1 MNPYTTAAQ
10 RDKEQLLHTKSL
22 QLPENKGLQ
31 TFRKTVECI
40 VTVPS
45 VSFETQV
52 NENNKEIKL
61 KKLSTEIIMGKTT
74 EDTAMELDAEGG
86 ASFEQLQDLIKKNV
100 INGIRNIALWNKN
113 TTNYRTHSIT
123 HNRKKL
129 TNKGPTRRL
138 QQKEIPRC
146 KSSTGPKPTW
156 PPNNNNKT
164 AATLGSSSIHYRTA
178 RKSRRYQQRYY
189 KRQSH
194 KIKREQAITITSEEK
209 NFYQRSE
216 QAATAIT
223 SKIKQQFGFV
233 ADPKKTL
240 LHNASSTLATT
251 PTWYYFARPSHLA
264 FHDFTQ
270 QKQPAKNLRSLLGLG
285 LKFIP
290 TPRCTNTWTKLK
302 ETSMPK
308 LQRAIHLRFH
318 FAGSETS
325 SNDTYDPKI
334 YVRSNWTPPYWT
346 LPPIVL
352 QQRLDKFATTLNKLF
367 KRRMGKTNLLSYQTR
382 ALQSLQKQQDFLI
395 CSCDKN
401 LGPAIIER
409 DDYIKITMRDHLLD
423 GRTYRRLSEAD
434 CNNHKQR
441 LIQEIKSWLKQYNK
455 TLTKMERAFLKQG
468 LDQNKRAFAGFY
480 LTLKAHKLKPG
491 QNITHLKS
499 RPIVSCPGSLLHP
512 LGIWTDRK
520 LQSLAKQQISYFRNS
535 FDLRQE
541 LCSTQYPTTAQ
552 LFTADAVSMY
562 TNIPT
567 NTAIMLIARH
577 LHKKIPEERPKQN
590 EALIAALKLVML
602 NNIFSFGDM
611 TFKQLNGTAMGTLP
625 TPPYAMIYYGLH
637 ESTLLPNHRQH
648 VIFYK
653 RFIDDVFGIWLPH
666 PNPEIYE

>member
-1 MNPYTTAAQ
+1 MPKSAQ
-10 RDKEQLLHTKSL
+10 
-22 QLPENKGLQ
+22 
-31 TFRKTVECI
+31 
-40 VTVPS
+40 
-45 VSFETQV
+45 VSS
-52 NENNKEIKL
+52 NCKI
-61 KKLSTEIIMGKTT
+61 S
-74 EDTAMELDAEGG
+74 
-86 ASFEQLQDLIKKNV
+86 SKKNV
-100 INGIRNIALWNKN
+100 INRIKNTALWNKN

-123 HNRKKL
+123 HNHKKNL
-129 TNKGPTRRL
+129 QTRGPRGASNKKKFHAVSRRPVPNQRGRSTTTTKWQPHSARPRSITGRQGKADDIDKDTTNDNPVKSKENRRSRSR
-138 QQKEIPRC
+138 QKKKTSTKDRNKPRPQSQA
-146 KSSTGPKPTW
+146 KKTTIQLRRGPKE
-156 PPNNNNKT
+156 N
-164 AATLGSSSIHYRTA
+164 
-178 RKSRRYQQRYY
+178 
-189 KRQSH
+189 
-194 KIKREQAITITSEEK
+194 
-209 NFYQRSE
+209 
-216 QAATAIT
+216 
-223 SKIKQQFGFV
+223 
-233 ADPKKTL
+233 
-240 LHNASSTLATT
+240 TT
-251 PTWYYFARPSHLA
+251 PQRLFYPRNHPNLVIFRQTISPSISRLH
-264 FHDFTQ
+264 TKK
-270 QKQPAKNLRSLLGLG
+270 KQPAKNLRSLLGLG

-367 KRRMGKTNLLSYQTR
+367 KRTLGKTNLLSYQAR

-395 CSCDKN
+395 CPCDKN

-409 DDYIKITMRDHLLD
+409 DDYIKIAMIDHLLD

-441 LIQEIKSWLKQYNK
+441 LIQEIKSWFKQYNK

-491 QNITHLKS
+491 QNVTHLKS
-499 RPIVSCPGSLLHP
+499 RPIVSCPGSMLHP
-512 LGIWTDRK
+512 LDIWTDHK
-520 LQSLAKQQISYFRNS
+520 LQSLAKQQISYFCNS

-577 LHKKIPEERPKQN
+577 LRKKIPEERPKQN
-590 EALIAALKLVML
+590 EAMIVALKLVML

-611 TFKQLNGTAMGTLP
+611 TFKQLNGTAMGTP
-625 TPPYAMIYYGLH
+625 PAPPYATIYYGLH
-637 ESTLLPNHRQH
+637 ESTFLPSHRQH

-666 PNPEIYE
+666 PNAELNERLWDEFTKTMNNYPGLTWEFNKPSHRVVFMDLTISI

>member
-1 MNPYTTAAQ
+1 M
-10 RDKEQLLHTKSL
+10 
-22 QLPENKGLQ
+22 
-31 TFRKTVECI
+31 
-40 VTVPS
+40 
-45 VSFETQV
+45 
-52 NENNKEIKL
+52 
-61 KKLSTEIIMGKTT
+61 
-74 EDTAMELDAEGG
+74 
-86 ASFEQLQDLIKKNV
+86 
-100 INGIRNIALWNKN
+100 
-113 TTNYRTHSIT
+113 
-123 HNRKKL
+123 
-129 TNKGPTRRL
+129 
-138 QQKEIPRC
+138 
-146 KSSTGPKPTW
+146 
-156 PPNNNNKT
+156 
-164 AATLGSSSIHYRTA
+164 
-178 RKSRRYQQRYY
+178 
-189 KRQSH
+189 
-194 KIKREQAITITSEEK
+194 
-209 NFYQRSE
+209 
-216 QAATAIT
+216 
-223 SKIKQQFGFV
+223 
-233 ADPKKTL
+233 DPKKTL

-290 TPRCTNTWTKLK
+290 TPRCTSTWTKLK

-325 SNDTYDPKI
+325 SNDTYDPKM

-352 QQRLDKFATTLNKLF
+352 QQRLDKFAITLNKLF

-395 CSCDKN
+395 CPCDKN
-401 LGPAIIER
+401 LGQAIIER

-468 LDQNKRAFAGFY
+468 LDQNKRAFARFY

-491 QNITHLKS
+491 QNVTHLKS

-535 FDLRQE
+535 FDQRQE

-567 NTAIMLIARH
+567 NTAIMFIARH
-577 LHKKIPEERPKQN
+577 LRKKIPEERPKQN

-611 TFKQLNGTAMGTLP
+611 TFKQLNGTAMGT
-625 TPPYAMIYYGLH
+625 PPAPPNTTIYYGIH
-637 ESTLLPNHRQH
+637 ESTFLPNHRQH
-648 VIFYK
+648 VSFYK

-666 PNPEIYE
+666 PNAELNERLWDEFTKTMNNYPGLTWEFNKPSHRVDFMDLTISIHNGKITTSLFEKPLNLHLYIPPHSAHPPGLLPGIVHSTLFRIFTLCSDPNDQILRTKVFFKWLQARGCKSNQIKPLFLLKAITRAKNYSGPSATKNNDHTAVIFHLPFHPNDPPSHKIQQAWRNSIASPRYHMPLPDMRNPKSKEKCNIQRMIIAYRRPMNIGNLLSHHNPHGPARLVILSI

>member
-1 MNPYTTAAQ
+1 M
-10 RDKEQLLHTKSL
+10 
-22 QLPENKGLQ
+22 
-31 TFRKTVECI
+31 
-40 VTVPS
+40 
-45 VSFETQV
+45 
-52 NENNKEIKL
+52 
-61 KKLSTEIIMGKTT
+61 
-74 EDTAMELDAEGG
+74 
-86 ASFEQLQDLIKKNV
+86 
-100 INGIRNIALWNKN
+100 
-113 TTNYRTHSIT
+113 
-123 HNRKKL
+123 
-129 TNKGPTRRL
+129 
-138 QQKEIPRC
+138 
-146 KSSTGPKPTW
+146 
-156 PPNNNNKT
+156 
-164 AATLGSSSIHYRTA
+164 
-178 RKSRRYQQRYY
+178 
-189 KRQSH
+189 
-194 KIKREQAITITSEEK
+194 
-209 NFYQRSE
+209 
-216 QAATAIT
+216 
-223 SKIKQQFGFV
+223 KQQFGFV

-240 LHNASSTLATT
+240 LHNASCTLATT

-318 FAGSETS
+318 FTGSETS
-325 SNDTYDPKI
+325 SNDTYDPKMYI
-334 YVRSNWTPPYWT
+334 RSNWTPPYWT

-367 KRRMGKTNLLSYQTR
+367 KRRMGKTNLPSYQTR

-395 CSCDKN
+395 CPCDKN

-434 CNNHKQR
+434 CNNHKQH

-455 TLTKMERAFLKQG
+455 TLTKIERAFLKQG

-491 QNITHLKS
+491 QNVTHLKS

-520 LQSLAKQQISYFRNS
+520 LQSLAKQQISYFCNS

-541 LCSTQYPTTAQ
+541 LCSSQFPTTAQ

-567 NTAIMLIARH
+567 NTAIMFIARH
-577 LHKKIPEERPKQN
+577 LRKNIPEERPKQN
-590 EALIAALKLVML
+590 EVLIAALKLVML
-602 NNIFSFGDM
+602 TNIFSFGDM
-611 TFKQLNGTAMGTLP
+611 TFEDT
-625 TPPYAMIYYGLH
+625 I
-637 ESTLLPNHRQH
+637 H
-648 VIFYK
+648 VQVRSGNI
-653 RFIDDVFGIWLPH
+653 IVSH
-666 PNPEIYE
+666 QTQQT

>member
-1 MNPYTTAAQ
+1 
-10 RDKEQLLHTKSL
+10 
-22 QLPENKGLQ
+22 
-31 TFRKTVECI
+31 
-40 VTVPS
+40 
-45 VSFETQV
+45 
-52 NENNKEIKL
+52 
-61 KKLSTEIIMGKTT
+61 
-74 EDTAMELDAEGG
+74 
-86 ASFEQLQDLIKKNV
+86 
-100 INGIRNIALWNKN
+100 
-113 TTNYRTHSIT
+113 
-123 HNRKKL
+123 
-129 TNKGPTRRL
+129 
-138 QQKEIPRC
+138 
-146 KSSTGPKPTW
+146 
-156 PPNNNNKT
+156 
-164 AATLGSSSIHYRTA
+164 
-178 RKSRRYQQRYY
+178 
-189 KRQSH
+189 
-194 KIKREQAITITSEEK
+194 
-209 NFYQRSE
+209 
-216 QAATAIT
+216 
-223 SKIKQQFGFV
+223 
-233 ADPKKTL
+233 
-240 LHNASSTLATT
+240 
-251 PTWYYFARPSHLA
+251 
-264 FHDFTQ
+264 
-270 QKQPAKNLRSLLGLG
+270 
-285 LKFIP
+285 
-290 TPRCTNTWTKLK
+290 
-302 ETSMPK
+302 MPK

-325 SNDTYDPKI
+325 SNDTYDPKM
-334 YVRSNWTPPYWT
+334 YVRSTWTPPYWT

-352 QQRLDKFATTLNKLF
+352 QQRLDKFANTLNKLF

-395 CSCDKN
+395 CPCDKN

-409 DDYIKITMRDHLLD
+409 DDYIKIAMRDHLLD

-491 QNITHLKS
+491 QNVTHLKS

-512 LGIWTDRK
+512 VGIWTDRK

-567 NTAIMLIARH
+567 NTAIMFIARH
-577 LHKKIPEERPKQN
+577 LRKNIPEERPKQN

-611 TFKQLNGTAMGTLP
+611 TFKQLNGTAMGTP
-625 TPPYAMIYYGLH
+625 PAPPYATIYYGIH
-637 ESTLLPNHRQH
+637 ESTFLPNHRQH

-666 PNPEIYE
+666 PNAELNERLWGEFTKTMNNYSGLTWEFNKPSHRVDFMDLTISIHNGKITTSLFEKPSISTYISRLIPPTRLDFYQASSTVPSSEFLLYVPTQMIKSYRLKFFKWLQARGYKSNQIKPLILKAIARAKNYSGPSATKNNDHTAVIFHLPFHPNDPPSHKIQEAWRNSVASPRYHMPLPDMCNPKSKEKCNIQPMIIAYRRPMNIGNLLSHRNLNTNPMAPPVSSYYQFD